1 MTPSTRANLEEVAAD
16 GLLIISGMILS
27 WPLIALTA
35 WFFVV

>member
-1 MTPSTRANLEEVAAD
+1 MTPSTRATLEEAAAN
-16 GLLIISGMILS
+16 GLLIVSGLVLS